1 MASIET
7 ALRELSVA
15 YGIYIVKN
23 EIPKTDDPQEFI
35 KICKQAIDKD
45 DINES
50 QYDLIKRLTSFT
62 NAHTQIINNGMKLA
76 KIICSHDEFKN
87 ISAESK
93 IKWVGNN
100 SKKNDLIDITV
111 DNFEFSL
118 KEDSNILKNMGL
130 YQLINLLTDDTQK
143 RGIHIFQNYAEDEY
157 NQWFVFTWGKL
168 LEYLDKH
175 GDWHYVNEKK
185 GASAQITK
193 NNNDEIKFNYSDPVE
208 NKSATLPYNPQLT
221 YDTYEKETTA
231 TIREKTLSK
240 WIYQELRNQD
250 DYLQLKAKCSEQA
263 GKSLVNYLKNH
274 LSPNLSNLKKLLQ
287 ILDRQYYYAKTNDS
301 KQEIYKVPSE
311 KEFNSIIKISKIDY
325 EVRKSQLNII
335 TTIENTETGDILQL
349 RNELRYSHGQ
359 FNGIPEA
366 KLYIYNSLNQESLSK
381 IYKPIYPTR

>member
-7 ALRELSVA
+7 VLRELSVA

-23 EIPKTDDPQEFI
+23 EIPKTEDPQKFI
-35 KICKQAIDKD
+35 EICKKAIVKD

-50 QYDLIKRLTSFT
+50 QYDSIKGLPSFT
-62 NAHTQIINNGMKLA
+62 NARTQIINNGMKLA
-76 KIICSHDEFKN
+76 KIICSHDEFNK
-87 ISAESK
+87 ISAKPE
-93 IKWVGNN
+93 IKWVGN
-100 SKKNDLIDITV
+100 SQKNELIDITV

-118 KEDSNILKNMGL
+118 KEKSNILNNMGL

-143 RGIHIFQNYAEDEY
+143 RGIHIFQTYAKDEY

-168 LEYLDKH
+168 LEYLDQH

-185 GASAQITK
+185 GARSQITK

-208 NKSATLPYNPQLT
+208 NKSATLPCNPQLT

-240 WIYQELRNQD
+240 WISQELRNQD

-325 EVRKSQLNII
+325 EVPKSQLNII

-366 KLYIYNSLNQESLSK
+366 KLYIHNSLNQESLSK